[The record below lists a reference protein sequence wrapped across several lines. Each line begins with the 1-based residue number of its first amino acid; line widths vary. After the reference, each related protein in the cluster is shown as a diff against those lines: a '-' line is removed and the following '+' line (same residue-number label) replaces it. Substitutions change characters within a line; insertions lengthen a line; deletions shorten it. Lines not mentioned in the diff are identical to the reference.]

1 FRPTEP
7 NGGQHVIRFV
17 PLDRGQTEEVRK
29 KPLIYQRADVSHRA
43 GSRISICLSIGP
55 GRDAEFEVSQI
66 QHGGK
71 IVIAQWLQPVGNG
84 LLQTGVP
91 TQSKA
96 PNESPRRYTQA
107 SIVSGSP
114 KESAPDFSA
123 NAAYKV
129 LVPITQLITVAPIR
143 PAHAMRATLRP
154 TRQLL
159 ATDQYGGNHSLQKMT
174 LHLYVPLSQ

>member
-1 FRPTEP
+1 
-7 NGGQHVIRFV
+7 
-17 PLDRGQTEEVRK
+17 
-29 KPLIYQRADVSHRA
+29 
-43 GSRISICLSIGP
+43 
-55 GRDAEFEVSQI
+55 SQI
-66 QHGGK
+66 QHGEK

-143 PAHAMRATLRP
+143 PAHAMRATIRP
-154 TRQLL
+154 QRPLL
-159 ATDQYGGNHSLQKMT
+159 ATDQLGGNHSMPQLRR
-174 LHLYVPLSQ
+174 LLYESSRKINIA